1 MPRRQK
7 GDMKSRHGF
16 TLIEML
22 VVIAVLGVFIAIA
35 AVNLRMPSAQLMT
48 NDLQAFISQARLQ
61 AVKHNRPV
69 AVTWSAANQ
78 SFSMRYNT
86 STSATLSNTCTSTTI
101 IQSKSTSDY
110 KNISISS
117 NSSTNAMI
125 WLPNG
130 LLSTCNGPATSLFKF
145 IISDGRK
152 TLTLS
157 VSLAGKVII
166 E

>member
-1 MPRRQK
+1 MLRHQK
-7 GDMKSRHGF
+7 DDMRPRHGF

-22 VVIAVLGVFIAIA
+22 VVIGVLGVLIAIA
-35 AVNLRMPSAQLMT
+35 AVNLRVPSAQLMG

-61 AVKHNRPV
+61 AVKYNRPV
-69 AVTWSAANQ
+69 AVTWSSANQ

-86 STSATLSNTCTSTTI
+86 SSAATLSNTCTSTTI

-110 KNISISS
+110 RNISISS

-130 LLSTCNGPATSLFKF
+130 LLSTCNGSATRNTSKVPTR
-145 IISDGRK
+145 IVETNGGMK
-152 TLTLS
+152 WQ
-157 VSLAGKVII
+157 GKANGA
-166 E
+166 